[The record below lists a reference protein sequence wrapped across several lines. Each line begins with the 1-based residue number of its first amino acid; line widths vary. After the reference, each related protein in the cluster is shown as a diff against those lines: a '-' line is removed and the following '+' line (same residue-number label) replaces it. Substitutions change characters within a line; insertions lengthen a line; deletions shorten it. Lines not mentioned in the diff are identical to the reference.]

1 MTLLS
6 FLSFV
11 LQKIFVEK
19 NLNFMSVYKWKRTS
33 TLAVS
38 QYLKLLA
45 ASAFHIGEHAVTD
58 AEPSF
63 FFFKLEIMLNP
74 EDVAL
79 CLIELKFKVNRP
91 PTSFLSVQS

>member
-1 MTLLS
+1 MC
-6 FLSFV
+6 
-11 LQKIFVEK
+11 
-19 NLNFMSVYKWKRTS
+19 KWKKTG

-63 FFFKLEIMLNP
+63 FFKLEIMLNP
-74 EDVAL
+74 EDDAL